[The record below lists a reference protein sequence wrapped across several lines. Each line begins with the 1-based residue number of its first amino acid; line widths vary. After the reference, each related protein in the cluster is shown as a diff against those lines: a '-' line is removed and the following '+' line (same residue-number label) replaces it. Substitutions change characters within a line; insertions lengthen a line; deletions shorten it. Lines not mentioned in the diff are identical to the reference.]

1 MSLGHEIVD
10 ETDAFLDGSH
20 SVRIDR
26 ADALKFAS
34 LRLLDSKIVDER
46 LTIDETRAVTA
57 HLLKNYTG
65 VVALLTEKQLHRL
78 VAETPVSVLPTAT
91 EEVGQSVPSDL
102 LYTKGVPD
110 EVCTLILAG
119 KVTVLVGAD
128 EFRSDVSSWSLLAA
142 GALDNPD
149 YTPDFSAFVSSGPC
163 RCIRLT
169 RSRFA
174 SAVDASALERTQ
186 SQQGHTATAYKSD
199 ELSVL
204 PGDREVSRKSMLM
217 SALRIVETGNQ
228 NDSRSSKMGGRGVSF
243 ADSETLR
250 RGTSRRGHGNVR
262 AVSLLSSTS
271 PSIPST
277 QPHAEANRFE
287 FISGPDPSEK
297 SEEDNP

>member
-1 MSLGHEIVD
+1 VD

-57 HLLKNYTG
+57 HLLKNYAG

-91 EEVGQSVPSDL
+91 EEVGQSLPSDL

-128 EFRSDVSSWSLLAA
+128 EFRSDVSAWSLLAA
-142 GALDNPD
+142 GALDNSD

-186 SQQGHTATAYKSD
+186 SQQGHTELATANNGDASP
-199 ELSVL
+199 L
-204 PGDREVSRKSMLM
+204 PGDMEASRKSMLM
-217 SALRIVETGNQ
+217 SALRLVETGNQ

-250 RGTSRRGHGNVR
+250 RGASRRGHGNVR
-262 AVSLLSSTS
+262 ATSLLSSTS
-271 PSIPST
+271 PSMPAAL
-277 QPHAEANRFE
+277 PHTETNRFE
-287 FISGPDPSEK
+287 FISSPDPSEK
-297 SEEDNP
+297 SEEDKT

>member
-1 MSLGHEIVD
+1 VD

-34 LRLLDSKIVDER
+34 LRLLDSKMVDER

-57 HLLKNYTG
+57 HLMKNYTS

-91 EEVGQSVPSDL
+91 EEVGQSLPSDL
-102 LYTKGVPD
+102 LYAKGVPD

-128 EFRSDVSSWSLLAA
+128 EFRSDVSAWSLLAA

-186 SQQGHTATAYKSD
+186 SQQGYTEPATASKSD
-199 ELSVL
+199 EPPIL
-204 PGDREVSRKSMLM
+204 PGEREVSRKSMLM
-217 SALRIVETGNQ
+217 SALRIVENGNQ
-228 NDSRSSKMGGRGVSF
+228 KDSRSNKMDGRGVSF

-250 RGTSRRGHGNVR
+250 QGASRRGHGNVR
-262 AVSLLSSTS
+262 ATSLLSSRS
-271 PSIPST
+271 PSIPSPP
-277 QPHAEANRFE
+277 PHTEASRFE
-287 FISGPDPSEK
+287 FISSPDPSEK
-297 SEEDNP
+297 SEEDKT